1 MQNAYLFNL
10 LKKSLYFAK
19 LYTLSIP
26 MTKQT
31 YKDFLAN
38 NGEQK
43 WQDVWYGSDLF
54 HAQDVSDKPKYYTLI
69 EFPYPSGEGLHVG
82 HPRSFTAMDIISRKR
97 RMEGYNVLYPIGF
110 DAFGLPAENFAL
122 KTGVHPKITTEKNI
136 ANFTRQLKALGFSFD
151 WSRVVDT
158 TDPEYYKWT
167 QWIFSQLFKHGLAYK
182 KNVAINYCTKD
193 KVALANEEVVNGKC
207 ERCGGDV
214 IQKEKDQW
222 MLRITDYAD
231 RLDRDLD
238 LVDFWDKIK
247 IQQRNWVGKS
257 EGAEITFK
265 LNVAGQEDGKYS
277 VTVFTT
283 RPDTTYGVTFMA
295 ISPELAQKWIDIGW
309 QASSEVEK
317 YIKNELVTRQKT
329 AIELGVEDAKEKT
342 GIDAGIV
349 AINPINGEKVP
360 VWVVN
365 YVLGNVGTGAIMGV
379 PAHDERDYDFAI
391 KYNLPIRHVVIPSLI
406 DTSNPPQAG
415 KQDTTRD
422 MVLAVVYNPKIDKY
436 LTLKWKAQPWTS
448 FVTGGVEAGENRVEA
463 AQREITEE
471 TGYIN
476 TRLVRSLGMTEAFF
490 FAAHK
495 DVNRK
500 TLGEHFLFE
509 LIDDAQIAVVSE
521 EQEQYDLEWLSL
533 DELRKVHL
541 QHAETQLL
549 LERVTT
555 GSDAY
560 LESGVL
566 INSGEFDGM
575 PSHNSEVKI
584 PIFQQNNHDKA
595 LERALVIL
603 LQLSKEHQKRLI
615 ISGGW
620 GVDIFMGR
628 RIRNHEDIDC
638 NVLDSDIGWWKE
650 QLSILGFTEFPA
662 DDPKKDKRYYAQFK
676 KADIKIDLIAV
687 GFDKSGRLYDME
699 WGKPDYWEDFTDRE
713 IVAKEFQ
720 SLFVEVFSVKV
731 QDWLKFFNREKD
743 RIDRQVL
750 GLSPYKNTGF
760 EAIVKKLEKMGVG
773 HATSTYKLRD
783 WVFSRQ
789 RYWGEPIPLVHCTQC
804 ATKKQKVLLAHG
816 FEASGEYAW
825 FPWMKSELE
834 KQGFE
839 VFTPTLPDPKNPDL
853 SAWEQTLSE
862 IVKDFG
868 EDDVV
873 VAHSLGAQAIMHV
886 LAKMNNK
893 IGHLFLVGNV
903 PLNPTPEQ
911 WKVAE
916 KTWVGGRPGLDALKV
931 FMAEPINWQAVT
943 EHVGTATIAISR
955 DDYIFGPE
963 VDAFKK
969 IIPAGWRYVV
979 YEDQGHFTDQM
990 EPELLELV
998 SRAKVTGWRLVSE
1011 LPLAL
1016 PEVDEFRPGADGESP
1031 LAALEDWINV
1041 SCPHCGGPAQR
1052 ETDTMPQWAG
1062 SSWYF
1067 LRYIDPQNADAFADP
1082 AKLQYWMTQNG
1093 DCNHNGIDWYNGGM
1107 EHTTLHLLYSRFW
1120 HKFLYDLNFVPTPEP
1135 YAKRTSQGMILGEGG
1150 VKMSKSLGNVVNP
1163 DEIVTEYG
1171 ADTMRLYEMFMGPF
1185 DQAIPWDPKSIIGVR
1200 RFLEKVWKLY
1210 EKNLMVG
1217 DNFSELESLFQQTVN
1232 KVSQDIEDLSF
1243 NTAISAMMIFVNKT
1257 DEFHKKSL
1265 EMSPLSL
1272 DTKGTTDHST
1282 SIKNI
1287 QQDFLILLS
1296 PFAPHIAEEL
1306 WQQLGHKES
1315 ISLASWPVADA
1326 SKIITAEITFAVQVN
1341 GKVRGTITVTP
1352 DASEGDII
1360 ATAQAELNVAKYLD
1374 GKEIKKTIVVPGKL
1388 VSFVI

>member
-1 MQNAYLFNL
+1 VYPFNL

-19 LYTLSIP
+19 LYTLSIS

-43 WQDVWYGSDLF
+43 WQNVWYGSDLF

-97 RMEGYNVLYPIGF
+97 RMEVGEDGKKYNVLFPIGF

-136 ANFTRQLKALGFSFD
+136 ANFTRQLKTLGFSFD

-158 TDPEYYKWT
+158 TEPGYYKWT

-207 ERCGGDV
+207 ERCGGEV

-257 EGAEITFK
+257 EGAMIKFKIQNLKSEIGDES
-265 LNVAGQEDGKYS
+265 LS
-277 VTVFTT
+277 VFTT

-329 AIELGVEDAKEKT
+329 AIELGTEDAKEKT
-342 GIDAGIV
+342 GIDAGVV
-349 AINPINGEKVP
+349 AINPINGEEVP

-391 KYNLPIRHVVIPSLI
+391 KYSLSIRHVVIPSLI

-422 MVLAVVYNPKIDKY
+422 MVLAIVYNPRTEKY
-436 LTLKWKAQPWTS
+436 LTLKWKTQSWTS
-448 FVTGGVEAGENRVEA
+448 FVTGGVEADENRVEA
-463 AQREITEE
+463 AQREIAEE

-509 LIDDAQIAVVSE
+509 LIDDAQVDVASE
-521 EQEQYDLEWLSL
+521 EKEQYDLQWLSFS
-533 DELRKVHL
+533 ELQKTAL
-541 QHAETQLL
+541 QHAEAPIL
-549 LERVTT
+549 LERIIT
-555 GSDAY
+555 GKDVFIGDGI
-560 LESGVL
+560 LV
-566 INSGEFDGM
+566 NSQEFNGL
-575 PSHNSEVKI
+575 NVEEGAR
-584 PIFQQNNHDKA
+584 Q
-595 LERALVIL
+595 
-603 LQLSKEHQKRLI
+603 I
-615 ISGGW
+615 I
-620 GVDIFMGR
+620 
-628 RIRNHEDIDC
+628 
-638 NVLDSDIGWWKE
+638 
-650 QLSILGFTEFPA
+650 
-662 DDPKKDKRYYAQFK
+662 
-676 KADIKIDLIAV
+676 
-687 GFDKSGRLYDME
+687 
-699 WGKPDYWEDFTDRE
+699 
-713 IVAKEFQ
+713 
-720 SLFVEVFSVKV
+720 
-731 QDWLKFFNREKD
+731 
-743 RIDRQVL
+743 
-750 GLSPYKNTGF
+750 
-760 EAIVKKLEKMGVG
+760 KKLETIHVG

-804 ATKKQKVLLAHG
+804 ATKKQKVLLIHG

-825 FPWMKSELE
+825 FPWMKTELE

-839 VFTPTLPDPKNPDL
+839 VFAPTLPDSKKPSLDAWV
-853 SAWEQTLSE
+853 SALLE
-862 IVKDFG
+862 ITKDFG
-868 EDDVV
+868 EDDIIIG
-873 VAHSLGAQAIMHV
+873 HSLGAQTAMH
-886 LAKMNNK
+886 LLPRMNNK
-893 IGHLFLVGNV
+893 IGQLFLVGNV

-911 WKVAE
+911 WSVVE
-916 KTWVGGRPGLDALKV
+916 KTWVGGRPGLDVLKV
-931 FMAEPINWQAVT
+931 FMAQLIDWQAVT

-963 VDAFKK
+963 VDAFKN
-969 IIPAGWRYVV
+969 IIPAGWRYIV
-979 YEDQGHFTDQM
+979 YEDQGHFSDQT

-998 SRAKVTGWRLVSE
+998 SRAKVTGWRLVPE

-1016 PEVDEFRPGADGESP
+1016 PEVDEFRPGADGGSP

-1041 SCPHCGGPAQR
+1041 SCPQCDGPAQR

-1067 LRYIDPQNADAFADP
+1067 LRYIDPKNDEALADP

-1093 DCNHNGIDWYNGGM
+1093 ERNHDGIDWYNGGM

-1120 HKFLYDLNFVPTPEP
+1120 HKFLYDINVVPTPEP

-1185 DQAIPWDPKSIIGVR
+1185 DQAIPWDTKSIIGVR
-1200 RFLEKVWKLY
+1200 RFLEKVWDYTEVWLTNYQKDVQDNPDNHALY
-1210 EKNLMVG
+1210 A
-1217 DNFSELESLFQQTVN
+1217 SESLNNDISSLLQQTIQ
-1232 KVSQDIEDLSF
+1232 KVSNDIELLQF
-1243 NTAISAMMIFVNKT
+1243 NTAISALMIFINRIKEEDPSGVLWDRYTPITKVQ
-1257 DEFHKKSL
+1257 L
-1265 EMSPLSL
+1265 EILL
-1272 DTKGTTDHST
+1272 K
-1282 SIKNI
+1282 
-1287 QQDFLILLS
+1287 LLS

-1315 ISLASWPVADA
+1315 ISLAPWPIADQ
-1326 SKIITAEITFAVQVN
+1326 SKIITTEITFAVQVN
-1341 GKVRGTITVTP
+1341 GKVRGTITAAP
-1352 DASEGDII
+1352 DASEAEII
-1360 ATAQAELNVAKYLD
+1360 AVAQKESNVAKYLD